1 MLPGLEHS
9 KEDQAK
15 IVRAQKYEQDLKKK
29 VSQDIYVSF
38 RNENDIND
46 FAKVIG
52 VSITPKT
59 KIIDFPVKNL
69 VSGEAS
75 STIFSKTEKKSR
87 KKNWQK
93 FWQEMPEF
101 VQENNTPFF
110 QLKIR
115 LRDSKDLA
123 LFRDT
128 VGQKHINKKTKQ
140 IWHPKLDI
148 DANYKK
154 RWVITDF
161 ENERMPKYPLYIVSK
176 GRYEKN
182 IRATANSLERM
193 RVPFFMVVEE
203 HEVDKYKETADPRY
217 CTVITLDN
225 RYKEEYDTCD
235 NEGYSNPRVGPG
247 AARNFAWDHAK
258 NNGHARYWVFDD
270 NIHDFYRLH
279 ENQRIR
285 VETGSLFRACEDFV
299 DRFDNI
305 PVSGLQYRFFIAPN
319 SEYPP
324 YVMNTRI
331 YSALLIDTRME
342 QYKWRGRYNEDTDLS
357 LRVLKDGL
365 CTCQF
370 NFFLQG
376 KAATQTTKGGNTDE
390 FYAVEDQEDEVLHG
404 TSNKSDML
412 ITMGHEDVSRNV
424 WKYGRWHHFVRYDE
438 FKTNKPIMK
447 TNINLKDEVDNYGL
461 TTLVTNYRENDD

>member
-15 IVRAQKYEQDLKKK
+15 IVRAQKHEQDLKKK

-38 RNENDIND
+38 RNESDIND
-46 FAKVIG
+46 FAKIIG

-75 STIFSKTEKKSR
+75 STIFSKTEKKPR
-87 KKNWQK
+87 KKKWQK
-93 FWQEMPEF
+93 FWQGMPEF
-101 VQENNTPFF
+101 VQENNSPFF

-128 VGQKHINKKTKQ
+128 VGQKHINEKTKS
-140 IWHPKLDI
+140 IWHPKLDV

-161 ENERMPKYPLYIVSK
+161 ENEKMPKYPLYIVSK
-176 GRYEKN
+176 GRYERN

-193 RVPFFMVVEE
+193 RIPFFMVVEE
-203 HEVDKYKETADPRY
+203 HEVEKYKETADPRY

-235 NEGYSNPRVGPG
+235 NEGYTNPRVGPG

-285 VETGSLFRACEDFV
+285 VETGSFFRACEDFI
-299 DRFDNI
+299 DRYKNI

-331 YSALLIDTRME
+331 YSALLIDTSME

-424 WKYGRWHHFVRYDE
+424 WKYGRWHHYVDYLP
-438 FKTNKPIMK
+438 FKDNQPI
-447 TNINLKDEVDNYGL
+447 LKDNIDIPEGIDNYG
-461 TTLVTNYRENDD
+461 VSFIGNYGD